1 MFHFINTQN
10 SEKMPKVKRDINI
23 LITQPVTSARIL
35 RTIAENKGFADRKK
49 YIEYLC
55 EREVIAFTK
64 KQKEL
69 L

>member
-1 MFHFINTQN
+1 
-10 SEKMPKVKRDINI
+10 MPKIKRDINI
-23 LITQPVTSARIL
+23 LITQTIESARIL

-55 EREVIAFTK
+55 EQQVIQFIK

-69 L
+69 PL

>member
-1 MFHFINTQN
+1 
-10 SEKMPKVKRDINI
+10 MPKVKRDINI

-55 EREVIAFTK
+55 EREVIQFTK

>member
-1 MFHFINTQN
+1 MA
-10 SEKMPKVKRDINI
+10 KVKRDINI
-23 LITQPVTSARIL
+23 LITQPVSSAKIL
-35 RTIAENKGFADRKK
+35 RTIAINKGFDDRKK

-55 EREVIAFTK
+55 EREVIQFTK